1 MIAFISGHLD
11 LTEQEFI
18 EHYVP
23 RIDDA
28 NHNGHHF
35 VVGDARGCD
44 TMAMKYIHSKG
55 LAGRL
60 TVYHM
65 HTAPRNYVEGAWKR
79 GGYGDDEERDATLTY
94 QSNYDIAWVR
104 LGREKSGTSK
114 NIERRKEKNKQL
126 ADKWKKVLSGKFS
139 SSAKCLIIEPQEGTI
154 NMIYDNSISEKNI
167 SKTM

>member
-23 RIDDA
+23 KINEALD
-28 NHNGHHF
+28 NGLHF
-35 VVGDARGCD
+35 IVGDARGCD
-44 TMAMKYIHSKG
+44 TMAMKYIHSKN
-55 LAGRL
+55 AVERL

-65 HTAPRNYVEGAWKR
+65 FTTPRNYVEGAWKR
-79 GGYGDDEERDATLTY
+79 SGYNSDDERDATMTY
-94 QSNYDIAWVR
+94 QSTYDIAWVR

-126 ADKWKKVLSGKFS
+126 VDEWKKVLSGENS

-154 NMIYDNSISEKNI
+154 NMIYDNPISKKNI

>member
-1 MIAFISGHLD
+1 
-11 LTEQEFI
+11 
-18 EHYVP
+18 
-23 RIDDA
+23 
-28 NHNGHHF
+28 
-35 VVGDARGCD
+35 
-44 TMAMKYIHSKG
+44 
-55 LAGRL
+55 
-60 TVYHM
+60 M